1 MSNSNSRTLGPSVM
15 GTLLCQDGSAV
26 AAAYCQHL
34 YQRIADQ
41 GAIAPELAKLWGA
54 PSLAGNAYWL
64 LENENGDAWL
74 RILEDPACT
83 APEPLMQTGWLSLEV
98 SVQDI
103 DTLAE
108 ELADSPFTVLRPAA
122 DLELS
127 DKIRAAQVAGP
138 AGEILYLTEI
148 KGAVPPFE
156 LTPAQCRVDRL
167 FIPVLCCHDREA
179 SAVFYEQLAS
189 QAGLRFDTKI
199 TVINQAYNYDMQ
211 RQHPVATIQLAG
223 DSLIEIDQ
231 IDEARTATVAQG
243 TLPAGI
249 AMISFETPGTAA
261 GATVE
266 TTPYN
271 SRNVSCLRG
280 AAGEVIELITTATPA

>member
-1 MSNSNSRTLGPSVM
+1 MSDSRTLGPSVM
-15 GTLLCQDGSAV
+15 GTLLCQHGATV

-34 YQRIADQ
+34 YQRIAEQ
-41 GAIAPELAKLWGA
+41 GEISPDLAALWGA
-54 PSLAGNAYWL
+54 PALAGNAYWL
-64 LENENGDAWL
+64 LENGNGETWL
-74 RILEDPACT
+74 RILEDPTCT

-103 DTLAE
+103 DALAA
-108 ELADSPFTVLRPAA
+108 ELADSPFKVLRPAA

-179 SAVFYEQLAS
+179 STEFYEQLAS
-189 QAGLRFDTKI
+189 QTGLRFDTKI
-199 TVINQAYNYDMQ
+199 TVINQAYHYDMQ
-211 RQHPVATIQLAG
+211 RQHPVATIQLDG
-223 DSLIEIDQ
+223 DCLIEIDQ
-231 IDEARTATVAQG
+231 IDDARTATIAQG

-249 AMISFETPGTAA
+249 AMISFETPQSAA
-261 GATVE
+261 GANIDTA
-266 TTPYN
+266 PYHN
-271 SRNVSCLRG
+271 RPVKCLRG
-280 AAGEVIELITTATPA
+280 PAGEVIELITTPTRA